1 LKTFENND
9 YLKQPQKTIAMKNK
23 LKKIGFTIFALLLVI
38 VLCGLILAY
47 LPVQSRISNHGIT
60 PEQAAQLRQ
69 TYTGP
74 HHLITT
80 TDGETLFLRQWNP
93 DSIVPAKKEIAV
105 LIFHGFTAYSGP
117 YNMAGDPISKGG
129 YTVFGLDYRGHGL
142 SGGNRGDTP
151 GKDRFI
157 ADLAESVKYVRGLGF
172 SKVIVLG
179 HSLGVA
185 SAICAADAVPG
196 DISGLVLLSGA
207 YEGRK
212 GLSKP
217 PSLFQTTRI
226 LASSIFRPSY
236 PAVEYYRDGMTVSPD
251 TLFNFRYTLRFLTM
265 MDVKKL
271 RLPKDM
277 NIPVLVGVGDHDE
290 LFEVDKVRAFYDSI
304 PGNKKEFLVM
314 EGATHAKISVA
325 NWEEV
330 VDWLNRT
337 YAL

>member
-1 LKTFENND
+1 MNQTVKR
-9 YLKQPQKTIAMKNK
+9 IA
-23 LKKIGFTIFALLLVI
+23 FTIFALLLVI

-47 LPVQSRISNHGIT
+47 FPVQSRISNHGIT

-80 TDGETLFLRQWNP
+80 TDGETLFLRQWTP
-93 DSIVPAKKEIAV
+93 DSIPPAKKGIAV

-117 YNMAGDPISKGG
+117 YAMAGIPISAGG
-129 YTVFGLDYRGHGL
+129 YTAFGLDYRGHGL

-157 ADLAESVKYVRGLGF
+157 ADLAESVKYVKSLGF
-172 SKVIVLG
+172 SKVVVLG

-185 SAICAADAVPG
+185 SAICATDAVPNEVA
-196 DISGLVLLSGA
+196 GLILLSGA

-217 PSLFQTTRI
+217 PSLFQKTRI
-226 LASSIFRPSY
+226 LASSIVRPSY

-265 MDVKKL
+265 MDVKQL
-271 RLPKDM
+271 RLPKDL
-277 NIPVLVGVGDHDE
+277 NIPVLVGVGDKDE
-290 LFEVDKVRAFYDSI
+290 LFEVDKMRDFYDSI
-304 PGNKKEFLVM
+304 PGNKKEFLIM
-314 EGATHAKISVA
+314 KGATHAKISRE

-330 VDWLNRT
+330 VDWLDRT
-337 YAL
+337 FAS